1 MQKIIVIVWNMR
13 LSIVIFLIKAIY
25 LYKKNIVCPKIPI
38 KLTEDT
44 WNVFDL
50 QGQTMIYPGTL
61 SNINNN
67 DPFHSNKI
75 IPKISDF

>member
-1 MQKIIVIVWNMR
+1 MKYETFYSN
-13 LSIVIFLIKAIY
+13 FLDLGYMFI
-25 LYKKNIVCPKIPI
+25 KKNIGYPKIPI

-61 SNINNN
+61 LNINN
-67 DPFHSNKI
+67 DDTFHSNKDF
-75 IPKISDF
+75 PEISDFKIKI

>member
-1 MQKIIVIVWNMR
+1 MKYETFNSNFLDLGYIRII
-13 LSIVIFLIKAIY
+13 
-25 LYKKNIVCPKIPI
+25 IVCPKIPI